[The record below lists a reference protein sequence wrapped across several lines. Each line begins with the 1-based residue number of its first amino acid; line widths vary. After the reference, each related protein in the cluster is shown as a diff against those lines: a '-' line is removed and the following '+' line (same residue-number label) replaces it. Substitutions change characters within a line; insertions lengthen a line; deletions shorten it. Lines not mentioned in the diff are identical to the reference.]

1 MQAPSDHSWLG
12 GRGFAPLSVRPA
24 EAAGFADFLR
34 DPMTQAR
41 LSIPTRPYLTG
52 PQGESPAPYPKLEHL
67 SADLPRLEAR
77 LGFSPH
83 RLPHENRPD
92 HGDWRAAK
100 DAETAGIVACPAAE
114 GIARFSH
121 RFDPD

>member
-1 MQAPSDHSWLG
+1 VQAPSDHSWLG

-52 PQGESPAPYPKLEHL
+52 PQGESPAPCPKLEHL

-100 DAETAGIVACPAAE
+100 DAETAGIVACAAAE